1 MRRKALLAWC
11 ALLAAAVVPAR
22 AAVTVEGRN
31 LLVDGA
37 PYTIKGVCY
46 QPTPVGYNNTT
57 AVYAWWNDA
66 PLYTADL
73 ALLKAMGANTVRV
86 YDGTNMSAGFL
97 DAASAQGIRVVM
109 GYYVDPAKIN
119 PPDTA
124 MMDGFVSMIQ
134 TWKSHPAVLMWMF
147 GNEVIYP
154 LSASNSDK
162 TAWYTCL
169 SSACVRAHA
178 EDSAHPV
185 GTAHQGIGDIGS
197 VYADSTTLSALDVW
211 GINVY
216 DGPSFGNTFAV
227 MAASTT
233 KPYFFTEWGAD
244 AYNSL
249 VSAEDERMQSECVAA
264 QWGEIAANLAVNG
277 KTCSGGTVFEW
288 SDEWWKNWSD
298 TGADDPNHD
307 IIADWTNTDY
317 SDPGMQEEWW
327 GIVAITSGTTTR
339 RLRLAYYAL
348 QDAWNPPASSTTT
361 ARANPALIIQGPV
374 HSYPNPFRAGADAA
388 TIEITVNGTPEITA
402 EIYELTG
409 RKVCS
414 LRDITISGDDR
425 ILRWGGADSEGDT
438 VPAGLYVCKIT
449 AKAGGRE
456 ETKFRKIAVIQ

>member
-1 MRRKALLAWC
+1 MLAC
-11 ALLAAAVVPAR
+11 CSLLAASVLPAR
-22 AAVTVEGRN
+22 AAVTVDGRT
-31 LLVDGA
+31 LLVNGA

-46 QPTPVGYNNTT
+46 DPIPVGYGVGPNSAHYPWESTP
-57 AVYAWWNDA
+57 A
-66 PLYTADL
+66 LYNGDF
-73 ALLKAMGANTVRV
+73 ALLKEMGVNTIRL
-86 YDGTNMSAGFL
+86 YDAVNMSAGFL
-97 DAASAQGIRVVM
+97 DAADAHGIKVIM
-109 GYYVDPAKIN
+109 GYHVEDSEVDP
-119 PPDTA
+119 PDAA
-124 MMDGFVSMIQ
+124 MLDGFVSMIRA
-134 TWKSHPAVLMWMF
+134 WKNHPAVLMWMF

-154 LSASNSDK
+154 SSSSHADK
-162 TAWYTCL
+162 VAWYSCL
-169 SSACVRAHA
+169 NTACAMAHA
-178 EDSAHPV
+178 EDSSHPV

-197 VYADSTTLSALDVW
+197 VYADSTTLSGLDVW

-233 KPYFFTEWGAD
+233 KPYFFTEWGSD
-244 AYNSL
+244 AYNGL
-249 VSAEDERMQSECVAA
+249 VSAEDERMQSDCVAA

-298 TGADDPNHD
+298 TGADDPKHD
-307 IIADWTNTDY
+307 TIADWTNTDY

-327 GIVAITSGTTTR
+327 GIVAITSGTTQR

-348 QDAWNPPASSTTT
+348 QDAWNPTVSSTTS
-361 ARANPALIIQGPV
+361 AGANPALIIQGPV

-388 TIEITVNGTPEITA
+388 TIKITVNGTPEITA

-414 LRDITISGDDR
+414 LRDITVIGDER
-425 ILRWGGADSEGDT
+425 VLRWRGADSEGDT
-438 VPAGLYVCKIT
+438 VPAGLYICKIT
-449 AKAGGRE
+449 AKSGGRE